1 VVAKLRLESVSSRP
15 LQRRTRRV
23 SRMVAHSEVGIR
35 CNQGHASTAVLRD
48 VSTFGCAL
56 DSEAGWLRTGMF
68 LTITPADGWTIQAI
82 LRWVCNGRAGAEF
95 LRPISQADARE
106 LSGGE

>member
-1 VVAKLRLESVSSRP
+1 MVAKLRLESVSSRP
-15 LQRRTRRV
+15 MQPRTRRV
-23 SRMVAHSEVGIR
+23 SRMVARSEVTIR
-35 CNQGHASTAVLRD
+35 CNQGHTGAALLRD

-56 DSEAGWLRTGMF
+56 DSDVTWLRTGMF
-68 LTITPADGWTIQAI
+68 LTIVPAEGWTIQAV
-82 LRWVCNGRAGAEF
+82 LRWACDGRAGAEF